1 MGRSVPIVAA
11 VIAAAPAVAAE
22 LKPEEARHFIA
33 GKHFSYT
40 CFEGTT
46 GSGRINADGSVIGT
60 VQLRVLGPPR
70 FVMLP
75 PGTVQVQSNSIFASF
90 WSLFVVLD

>member
-1 MGRSVPIVAA
+1 MLGRSVLMVAA
-11 VIAAAPAVAAE
+11 VIAAAPAMAAE

-46 GSGRINADGSVIGT
+46 GSGRINADGQGNLVITARRENRAMAVISNAGS
-60 VQLRVLGPPR
+60 GP
-70 FVMLP
+70 
-75 PGTVQVQSNSIFASF
+75 G
-90 WSLFVVLD
+90 